1 MHTSIYNGNNF
12 YVYLITDLNPI
23 GTERYYIG
31 SSTRKELQ
39 ENNIDPENHRYFGS
53 SYVKYFRS
61 LQDVCS
67 SQLERVVV
75 KTFNNSKECLEY
87 EEFLQRDH
95 EVASNPLFYNLSYA
109 NCNMTNTPE
118 STAKQCE
125 TINDPKWKAT
135 VGKEGMVKRSKT
147 INDPKWKATV
157 GKEGMIKRSKTIND
171 PEWMATVGKE
181 GMIKRSKTISDP
193 EWKATIGKEGIAKQ
207 LKIFSDPEWKAT
219 IGKEGIAKQVATV
232 SDETWKA
239 TIGKEGIA
247 KQVATVSDETWKA
260 TIGKEQTRKRLET
273 NYGHKCYGFKGVGE
287 YHTIVDLHHAI
298 KSVYGCCTSLR
309 IIRRYFKNLDA
320 TICNKSFIRS
330 PFLQSL
336 GENFTRKTWRDVGFY
351 YYTT

>member
-147 INDPKWKATV
+147 INDP
-157 GKEGMIKRSKTIND
+157 
-171 PEWMATVGKE
+171 EWMATVGKE

-193 EWKATIGKEGIAKQ
+193 E
-207 LKIFSDPEWKAT
+207 
-219 IGKEGIAKQVATV
+219 
-232 SDETWKA
+232 WKA

>member
-147 INDPKWKATV
+147 INDP
-157 GKEGMIKRSKTIND
+157 
-171 PEWMATVGKE
+171 EWMATVGKE

-207 LKIFSDPEWKAT
+207 LKIFSDPE
-219 IGKEGIAKQVATV
+219 
-232 SDETWKA
+232 WKA

>member
-157 GKEGMIKRSKTIND
+157 GKEGMIKRSKMIND

-193 EWKATIGKEGIAKQ
+193 E
-207 LKIFSDPEWKAT
+207 
-219 IGKEGIAKQVATV
+219 
-232 SDETWKA
+232 WKA

>member
-135 VGKEGMVKRSKT
+135 VGKEGM
-147 INDPKWKATV
+147 
-157 GKEGMIKRSKTIND
+157 IKRSKTIND

-207 LKIFSDPEWKAT
+207 L
-219 IGKEGIAKQVATV
+219 
-232 SDETWKA
+232 
-239 TIGKEGIA
+239 
-247 KQVATVSDETWKA
+247 ATVSDETWKA

>member
-135 VGKEGMVKRSKT
+135 VGKEGM
-147 INDPKWKATV
+147 
-157 GKEGMIKRSKTIND
+157 IKRSKMIND

-207 LKIFSDPEWKAT
+207 LKIFSDPE
-219 IGKEGIAKQVATV
+219 
-232 SDETWKA
+232 WKA

-336 GENFTRKTWRDVGFY
+336 GENFTGKTWRDVGFY